1 MSLSDAL
8 AMASRMAWI
17 SSTIGSGS
25 GMVLYYSTS
34 SRGVQITGGSNP
46 ESLQIASILLR
57 RLAFAMCLQVPPA
70 PLRTPI
76 LCTYPA
82 SRTTY
87 IHLFTFL
94 LAAILNQVSGT
105 TPFKVLVSVCTL
117 M

>member
-1 MSLSDAL
+1 
-8 AMASRMAWI
+8 
-17 SSTIGSGS
+17 
-25 GMVLYYSTS
+25 
-34 SRGVQITGGSNP
+34 
-46 ESLQIASILLR
+46 
-57 RLAFAMCLQVPPA
+57 MCLQVPPA